1 MTDIQA
7 LNTALNVLA
16 IIFGL
21 PAAIVGLIIMHKVNR
36 LLNALTAY
44 IARNDARIERI
55 DTQGGAGN
63 DARVKAILDANKAD
77 IERVM
82 EAIRQIKSG

>member
-1 MTDIQA
+1 MNDIQA

-21 PAAIVGLIIMHKVNR
+21 PAAIVGLIVLHKVNQ
-36 LLNALTAY
+36 LLNALTDY
-44 IARNDARIERI
+44 IARNDARIARI
-55 DTQGGAGN
+55 DTQGGEGN

-77 IERVM
+77 FDRVI